1 LTKRIPGV
9 VTIAE
14 DGHTR
19 KVAQRSLEIVENHIR
34 AGPII
39 KCPNGAI
46 IELGQLGK
54 PNSEPFARGGLA
66 GESSQGP
73 PFIGVRK
80 LPFRASVSAPLAIKL
95 PIAAMSPRAAVA
107 CSPGGIRS
115 PSGRAASARARRLP

>member
-54 PNSEPFARGGLA
+54 PNSEPFARGVCASPAVAVELVRPKNYEHRA
-66 GESSQGP
+66 YRYPVHPHDFSSSSSAH
-73 PFIGVRK
+73 VSR
-80 LPFRASVSAPLAIKL
+80 RSVSGELTQHQ
-95 PIAAMSPRAAVA
+95 
-107 CSPGGIRS
+107 
-115 PSGRAASARARRLP
+115 